1 MYNIKLKT
9 MNVKQ
14 ALKAKNKLV
23 TDLKANFEILKKYNS
38 IEEGNPRR
46 YSMEETLDKITT
58 LSNELVEL
66 KAQIHR
72 ANAPVYDKIFA
83 LAELKGLVKELKKVP
98 TDEGK
103 QTERYGS
110 VVSVKEVE
118 LNIVDIQNKVD
129 ILTLKIEELQNELD
143 IHNANT
149 NI

>member
-1 MYNIKLKT
+1 

-14 ALKAKNKLV
+14 ALKQKNKLV

-98 TDEGK
+98 TEEGK
-103 QTERYGS
+103 QVERYGS
-110 VVSVKEVE
+110 VQSVKEVE
-118 LNIVDIQNKVD
+118 LNIVDIQNKVEA
-129 ILTLKIEELQNELD
+129 LGETIEELQNELD
-143 IHNANT
+143 IHNSNT
-149 NI
+149 QI

>member
-1 MYNIKLKT
+1 

-14 ALKAKNKLV
+14 ALKQKNKLV
-23 TDLKANFEILKKYNS
+23 TELKAQYQILQKFNS

-46 YSMEETLDKITT
+46 YIMVDVLAKIES

-66 KAQIHR
+66 KARIHR
-72 ANAPVYDKIFA
+72 VNQPVYNQIFL
-83 LAELKGLVKELKKVP
+83 LAELKGRIKELKKVP

-110 VVSVKEVE
+110 VQSIKEVQ
-118 LNIVDIQNKVD
+118 LNIVDIENVVGELQD
-129 ILTLKIEELQNELD
+129 RIEELQNELD

-149 NI
+149 II

>member
-1 MYNIKLKT
+1 

-14 ALKAKNKLV
+14 ALKQKNKLV
-23 TDLKANFEILKKYNS
+23 TDLKAQYQILQKFNS

-46 YSMEETLDKITT
+46 YIMVDALAKIAS

-66 KAQIHR
+66 KARIHKV
-72 ANAPVYDKIFA
+72 NQPVYNQIFL
-83 LAELKGLVKELKKVP
+83 LAELKGQIKELKKVP

-110 VVSVKEVE
+110 VQSIKVVQ
-118 LNIVDIQNKVD
+118 LNIVDIENLVGELQD
-129 ILTLKIEELQNELD
+129 RIEELQNELD

-149 NI
+149 II